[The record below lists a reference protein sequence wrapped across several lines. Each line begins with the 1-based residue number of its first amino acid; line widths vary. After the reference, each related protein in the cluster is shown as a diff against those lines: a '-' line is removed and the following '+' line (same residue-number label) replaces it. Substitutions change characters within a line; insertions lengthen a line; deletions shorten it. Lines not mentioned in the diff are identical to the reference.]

1 MELNVFLVLALHF
14 GILASTIVQIV
25 QEEESII
32 IKELIAYAPMKTP
45 FIMEQNVLN
54 ATILNIL
61 ISKL

>member
-1 MELNVFLVLALHF
+1 MELNVFLVLALRF

-32 IKELIAYAPMKTP
+32 IKELIAYAQMKTH
-45 FIMEQNVLN
+45 FIMEQNALN